1 MGRRDPRRLG
11 GAALLVD
18 TGPLYAY
25 VDREDP
31 AHAACVRLLREHPG
45 PLVAPTLCI
54 TEATYL
60 LRARLGTEME
70 IRFLGDLA
78 RGAITLEPV
87 HPADLLRIAE
97 LVSAYRD
104 LPLGSVNASVVAAA
118 ERLGVTQLA
127 TLDRRDFSVVRP
139 RHLDAFELLP

>member
-11 GAALLVD
+11 GRTLLVD
-18 TGPLYAY
+18 AGPLYAY
-25 VDREDP
+25 VDTDD
-31 AHAACVRLLREHPG
+31 AHHSPCLELLRAHPG

-60 LRARLGTEME
+60 LRTRLGTEPE

-78 RGAITLEPV
+78 RGSITLEPV

-104 LPLGSVNASVVAAA
+104 LPLETVDASVIAAA
-118 ERLGVTQLA
+118 ERLDVTQLA

-139 RHLDAFELLP
+139 RHVEAFELLP